1 MSRFGGLPV
10 AEHSKARDKHSQSHD
25 QVEREF
31 QDPKGEWRRLFSEF
45 LGTFLTTVVI
55 VGAHAVAAQSGGKVT
70 DAMGF
75 IARGLMTMGA
85 ILFMGSVSGAQ
96 LNPAVTLAFA
106 LRNNFPWA
114 RVPGYLIV
122 QLIGAIG
129 AAVVIWALFGN
140 LVSEGA
146 TTPGKGLSNWQ
157 ALGIEVLLTAGL
169 TSTILGTAHNA
180 RNMGTNAAIAVGGY
194 IILAGFW
201 AGPASG
207 ASMNP
212 FRSLAPDLL
221 RGDLS
226 TTWIYFAGPAIGV
239 VIGVAFE
246 WLLKGPPSPAGDVAA
261 QGEEK

>member
-1 MSRFGGLPV
+1 M
-10 AEHSKARDKHSQSHD
+10 AERAKSRDKRPQSAD
-25 QVEREF
+25 QIEREF
-31 QDPKGEWRRLFSEF
+31 QDPNREWRRLFSEL

-70 DAMGF
+70 DPMGF
-75 IARGLMTMGA
+75 VARGLMTMGA
-85 ILFMGSVSGAQ
+85 ILFMGSVSGAH
-96 LNPAVTLAFA
+96 LNPAVTIAFA

-114 RVPGYLIV
+114 RVPGYLVV
-122 QLIGAIG
+122 QLIGAV
-129 AAVVIWALFGN
+129 AAAAAIWAIFGA
-140 LVSEGA
+140 LAGEGA
-146 TTPGKGLSNWQ
+146 TTPGKGITVWQ
-157 ALGIEVLLTAGL
+157 AVGIEVLLTAGL

-194 IILAGFW
+194 ITLSGFW

-212 FRSLAPDLL
+212 FRSLAPDLV
-221 RGDLS
+221 RGDFS
-226 TTWIYFAGPAIGV
+226 TTWIYFAGPLLGV

-261 QGEEK
+261 QGEEKP